1 MNFIEMMNFIKVI
14 EFFQDNEFH
23 PSDEYYQGD
32 NSYFDVQEGDELIQ
46 MSAFIKVTDFMVVMH
61 SFKLIIFI
69 CVEILSR
76 LCISSV

>member
-1 MNFIEMMNFIKVI
+1 MIFIQMMNFIEVI

-23 PSDEYYQGD
+23 QGD

-46 MSAFIKVTDFMVVMH
+46 MSAFIKVMDFMVVMH
-61 SFKLIIFI
+61 SSKPIIFI

-76 LCISSV
+76 